1 MQSKESAIA
10 SAVGSTLN
18 AGKKRSLLKQNE
30 AYITTRPNTVDDWLD
45 SVDYAY
51 LNDGEYKPTI
61 FALKVVNF
69 IKLVNEF
76 NSGDDEDYTPNPVV
90 HLIMLDKLVS
100 KKEQIANL
108 CARGLAK
115 TTLMFEYLAL
125 YLAIFHHID
134 GFGSLDG
141 MLYISDSLDNGVKS
155 ARQSLETRWTNSE
168 FLKEQ
173 LPEAKFTDKYIEFT
187 NKDGKKFGIKMYGAS
202 TGVRGTK
209 IFGVRPKLA
218 VMDDL
223 ISDDIAESET
233 QMRKVRNVV
242 NKGIKY
248 ALNRRQRKIIF
259 NGTPFNKNDPMYSA
273 IESGAWEVNVWPA
286 AEKFP
291 CRPEEFRSAWPE
303 IFTYENMMADYK
315 AGDNDNEV
323 RIAFNQELMLRIS
336 SVDERLIKP
345 KDKKW
350 YSREKL
356 LAQRHKYNFF
366 MTTDFATKANEK
378 NDYSVIMVWAVNSKN
393 KWYLVDIMVKK
404 QDMSKNILQV
414 FKWVKKYNVLSV
426 GVEISGQQGAFL
438 DWIREQMQLRK
449 EYFVLASAKGTT
461 KEGIYPP
468 ANKFTRFMMVVPWF
482 KADLF
487 RFPIELRTSYEML
500 ETMDE
505 LDNATIHGLK
515 AKYDD
520 CLDPI
525 SMLAYMNTWKPSD
538 IGMNKTEEQENV
550 SSREMWHNQIKA
562 LHNSNSPIDNY
573 V

>member
-1 MQSKESAIA
+1 MQTTKTKIA
-10 SAVGSTLN
+10 EAVAPKS
-18 AGKKRSLLKQNE
+18 KRSLLKQQE
-30 AYITTRPNTVDDWLD
+30 SHIKDRPKTVDDWLD
-45 SVDYAY
+45 EVDYKY
-51 LNDGEYKPTI
+51 LNEGEYKPSV

-69 IKLVNEF
+69 IKLVNEY
-76 NSGDDEDYTPNPVV
+76 NSDDDEDYTPNPVV

-100 KKEQIANL
+100 KREQIANL

-155 ARQSLETRWTNSE
+155 ARQSLETRWANSE

-286 AEKFP
+286 VEKFP
-291 CRPEEFRSAWPE
+291 CRPDEFRSAWPE

-315 AGDNDNEV
+315 AGDNDQEV
-323 RIAFNQELMLRIS
+323 RVAFNQELMLRIS

-345 KDKKW
+345 NEKKW

-366 MTTDFATKANEK
+366 ITTDFATKASEK
-378 NDYSVIMVWAVNSKN
+378 NDYSVICVWAVNSKN
-393 KWYLVDIMVKK
+393 KWYLVDLMVKK
-404 QDMSKNILQV
+404 QDMSKNIKQI
-414 FKWVKKYNVLSV
+414 FKWVKQYKALTV
-426 GVEISGQQGAFL
+426 GIETSGQQGAFL
-438 DWIREQMQLRK
+438 DWFREQMAIRK
-449 EYFVLASAKGTT
+449 EWFVFGTAKGTT

-482 KADLF
+482 RADLF
-487 RFPIELRTSYEML
+487 RFPIELKNSFEMM
-500 ETMDE
+500 EMMDE

-515 AKYDD
+515 AKHDD

-525 SMLAYMNTWKPSD
+525 SMLFYMNTWKPSD
-538 IGMNKTEEQENV
+538 IGVTTTEIEKNK
-550 SSREMWHNQIKA
+550 SSRDMWHDKLLA
-562 LHNSNSPIDNY
+562 EHEDSSSLSNY